1 MKLKQIVF
9 AATAL
14 GLAAFTGCTLINQN
28 IAMGDGAGAEE
39 AVARLDNQEALES
52 VSLYSQNLN
61 ARVKAVGK
69 INNLD
74 RLTSFIKDEDKPTE
88 LRLAAFQ
95 RIVAL
100 GKAEAV
106 LREGS
111 SRDDDFRHD
120 SHLNEAIVFGKTWGQ
135 KKPPIA
141 FPDEWRIKAM
151 HWDSFVFRL
160 SHDANAEFLCNQ
172 SISMNVRKES
182 LGMIELDDKG
192 YAKLLE
198 EAVKPGREDCAELI
212 RTYQPNSSFMCV
224 MRDAKVPDSAKML
237 AFSAIKDEEV
247 LIKALQE
254 ALWGAEDNP
263 ANATFFK
270 WAVANAKN
278 NKALGELVCNPG
290 TFKKKVAAYLEQ
302 TVHHIDDDEA
312 LLHIIDNHDIK
323 SESKLAS
330 IALTAVSRLKD
341 PEKRKTV
348 GRIVAARNSL
358 DMQTRVNAIVDVY
371 AADPK
376 SACEIVETWFTT
388 EHYEGNLKGADITG
402 KIRDMKTLLALIDA
416 CQKGDIRACRKEV
429 LRGLKK
435 GLLNTIDERVSAMP
449 KEKFDRLVSGM
460 IDTAKKLDSEGK
472 TCVIGNY
479 YVGMPLAGFIALNK
493 TQKIKA
499 VPMDWKLNAEINRIV
514 ISEFALDAKNLYEA
528 TGVEKSQV
536 MFSLPHKL
544 GIPPF
549 KLDATKIKVER
560 NYSFGAQMLESMGDY
575 SNSYNVSGGNVFYK
589 CECQAKHVTV
599 TYWDKSGILDVEEL

>member
-9 AATAL
+9 AITAL

-28 IAMGDGAGAEE
+28 IAMGDGADAEE
-39 AVARLDNQEALES
+39 AVARLDNQEALEN

-100 GKAEAV
+100 GKAEVV

-120 SHLNEAIVFGKTWGQ
+120 SYLNKTIVFGT
-135 KKPPIA
+135 IA

-151 HWDSFVFRL
+151 HWDSSIFRD
-160 SHDANAEFLCNQ
+160 SHDDNAEFLCNQ

-182 LGMIELDDKG
+182 LGTIQLDDKG

-198 EAVKPGREDCAELI
+198 EAVKPGRDDCAELI
-212 RTYQPNSSFMCV
+212 RRYQPERNHMLSFMCV
-224 MRDAKVPDSAKML
+224 MRDAKVPDRAKML

-247 LIKALQE
+247 LVEALKE
-254 ALWGAEDNP
+254 ALWGAEDNS

-290 TFKKKVAAYLEQ
+290 TFKKEVAAYLEE
-302 TVHHIDDDEA
+302 TVRHIDDDEV
-312 LLHIIDNHDIK
+312 LLRIIDNHDIK

-376 SACEIVETWFTT
+376 SACKIVETWFTT

-416 CQKGDIRACRKEV
+416 CQKGDIRACRNEV

-435 GLLNTIDERVSAMP
+435 GLLNTMDERVSAMP

-493 TQKIKA
+493 TPKVKA

-514 ISEFALDAKNLYEA
+514 ISEFSLDAKNLYEA

-536 MFSLPHKL
+536 MFSLPRKL
-544 GIPPF
+544 GIPHSNLTLPRSR
-549 KLDATKIKVER
+549 LSATTVSER
-560 NYSFGAQMLESMGDY
+560 KCLNQWATTATASTCPAGTYSTSANAKRSM
-575 SNSYNVSGGNVFYK
+575 SPS
-589 CECQAKHVTV
+589 HT
-599 TYWDKSGILDVEEL
+599 GINPEFWM

>member
-9 AATAL
+9 AITAL

-28 IAMGDGAGAEE
+28 IAMGDGADAEE
-39 AVARLDNQEALES
+39 AVARLDNQEALEN

-61 ARVKAVGK
+61 ARIKAVGK
-69 INNLD
+69 LNGLS
-74 RLTSFIKDEDKPTE
+74 RLTRFIEDEDKPTE

-106 LREGS
+106 LRAGS
-111 SRDDDFRHD
+111 S
-120 SHLNEAIVFGKTWGQ
+120 LNKIIVFGT
-135 KKPPIA
+135 IA
-141 FPDEWRIKAM
+141 VPDEWRIKAM
-151 HWDSFVFRL
+151 HWDSSIFR
-160 SHDANAEFLCNQ
+160 SSSYDDNAEFLCNQ

-182 LGMIELDDKG
+182 LGKIELDSKG
-192 YAKLLE
+192 FAKLLE

-212 RTYQPNSSFMCV
+212 RRYQPERNLMLSLMDV
-224 MRDAKVPDSAKML
+224 MRDAKVPDRAKML

-247 LIKALQE
+247 LVEALKE
-254 ALWGAEDNP
+254 ALWGAKDNS

-290 TFKKKVAAYLEQ
+290 TFKKEVAAYLEE
-302 TVHHIDDDEA
+302 TVRHIDDDEV
-312 LLHIIDNHDIK
+312 LLRIIDNHDIK

-416 CQKGDIRACRKEV
+416 CQKGDIRACRNEV

-435 GLLNTIDERVSAMP
+435 GLLNTMDERVSAMP
-449 KEKFDRLVSGM
+449 KEKFDRLVSRM
-460 IDTAKKLDSEGK
+460 IDIAKKLDSEGK

-493 TQKIKA
+493 TQKVKA
-499 VPMDWKLNAEINRIV
+499 VPMDWKLNAEIGRIV

-549 KLDATKIKVER
+549 KLGATKIKVER

-575 SNSYNVSGGNVFYK
+575 SNSINVSGGDVFYK

>member
-1 MKLKQIVF
+1 MKLRQIVF

-28 IAMGDGAGAEE
+28 IAMGDGADAEE
-39 AVARLDNQEALES
+39 AVARLDNQEALEN

-61 ARVKAVGK
+61 ARIKAVGK
-69 INNLD
+69 LNNLD

-106 LREGS
+106 LRKGS
-111 SRDDDFRHD
+111 S
-120 SHLNEAIVFGKTWGQ
+120 LNKTIVFGT
-135 KKPPIA
+135 IA

-151 HWDSFVFRL
+151 HWNSSIFRD
-160 SHDANAEFLCNQ
+160 SHDDNAEFLCNQ

-182 LGMIELDDKG
+182 LGKIELDSKG

-198 EAVKPGREDCAELI
+198 EAVKPGRDDCAELI
-212 RTYQPNSSFMCV
+212 RRYQPHSSFMCV
-224 MRDAKVPDSAKML
+224 IMRDAKVPDRAKML

-247 LIKALQE
+247 LVTALKQ
-254 ALWGAEDNP
+254 ALCGAEDNP

-290 TFKKKVAAYLEQ
+290 TFKKEVAAYLEE
-302 TVHHIDDDEA
+302 TVRHIDDDEA
-312 LLHIIDNHDIK
+312 LLRIIDNDDIE

-416 CQKGDIRACRKEV
+416 CQKGDIRACRNEV

-435 GLLNTIDERVSAMP
+435 GLLNTMDERVSAMP
-449 KEKFDRLVSGM
+449 KEKFDRLVSRM
-460 IDTAKKLDSEGK
+460 IDIAKKLDSEGK

-493 TQKIKA
+493 TQKVKA

-549 KLDATKIKVER
+549 KLGATKIKVER

-575 SNSYNVSGGNVFYK
+575 SNSINVSGGDVFYK

>member
-9 AATAL
+9 AITAL

-28 IAMGDGAGAEE
+28 IAMGDGADAEE
-39 AVARLDNQEALES
+39 AVARLDNQEALEN

-61 ARVKAVGK
+61 ARIKAVGK
-69 INNLD
+69 LNNLD

-106 LREGS
+106 LRKGS
-111 SRDDDFRHD
+111 S
-120 SHLNEAIVFGKTWGQ
+120 LNKTIVFGT
-135 KKPPIA
+135 IA

-151 HWDSFVFRL
+151 HWNSSIFRY
-160 SHDANAEFLCNQ
+160 SHDDNAEFLCNQ

-182 LGMIELDDKG
+182 LGKIELDSKG
-192 YAKLLE
+192 FAKLLE

-212 RTYQPNSSFMCV
+212 RRYQPERNLMLSLMDV
-224 MRDAKVPDSAKML
+224 MRDAKVPDRAKML

-247 LIKALQE
+247 LVEALKE
-254 ALWGAEDNP
+254 ALWGAKDNS

-290 TFKKKVAAYLEQ
+290 TFKKEVAAYLEE
-302 TVHHIDDDEA
+302 TVRHIDDDEA
-312 LLHIIDNHDIK
+312 LLRIIDNDDIE

-376 SACEIVETWFTT
+376 SACKIVETWFTT

-416 CQKGDIRACRKEV
+416 CQKGDIRACRNEV

-435 GLLNTIDERVSAMP
+435 GLLNTMDERVSAMP
-449 KEKFDRLVSGM
+449 KEKFDRLVSRM
-460 IDTAKKLDSEGK
+460 IDIAKKLDSEGK

-493 TQKIKA
+493 TQKVKA

-549 KLDATKIKVER
+549 KLGATKIKVER

-575 SNSYNVSGGNVFYK
+575 SNSINVSGGDVFYK

>member
-14 GLAAFTGCTLINQN
+14 GLVAFTGCVLVNEN

-39 AVARLDNQEALES
+39 AVARLDNQEALER

-74 RLTSFIKDEDKPTE
+74 RLTSFIKDDDEPTE

-106 LREGS
+106 LRKGS
-111 SRDDDFRHD
+111 S
-120 SHLNEAIVFGKTWGQ
+120 LNKTIVFGT
-135 KKPPIA
+135 IA

-151 HWDSFVFRL
+151 HWDSSIFSH

-182 LGMIELDDKG
+182 LGKIELDSKG
-192 YAKLLE
+192 FAKLLE
-198 EAVKPGREDCAELI
+198 EAVKPGRDDCAELI
-212 RTYQPNSSFMCV
+212 RTYQPNRNLMSSFMRV
-224 MRDAKVPDSAKML
+224 MRDAKVPDRAKML

-247 LIKALQE
+247 LVKALQN
-254 ALWGAEDNP
+254 ALWGAKDNP

-290 TFKKKVAAYLEQ
+290 TFKKEVAAYLEE
-302 TVHHIDDDEA
+302 TVRHVDDDEV
-312 LLHIIDNHDIK
+312 LLRIIDNGDIK

-376 SACEIVETWFTT
+376 SACKIVETWFTT

-416 CQKGDIRACRKEV
+416 CQKGEIRAYRNEV

-435 GLLNTIDERVSAMP
+435 GLLNTMDERVSAMP

-460 IDTAKKLDSEGK
+460 IDIAKKLDSEGK

-493 TQKIKA
+493 TQKVKA

-549 KLDATKIKVER
+549 ELDATKIKVER

-575 SNSYNVSGGNVFYK
+575 SNSYNLSGGDVFYK

>member
-9 AATAL
+9 AITAL

-28 IAMGDGAGAEE
+28 IAMGDGADAEE
-39 AVARLDNQEALES
+39 AVARLDNQEALEN

-61 ARVKAVGK
+61 ARIKAVGK
-69 INNLD
+69 LNGLS
-74 RLTSFIKDEDKPTE
+74 RLTRFIEDEDKPTE

-106 LREGS
+106 LRKGS
-111 SRDDDFRHD
+111 S
-120 SHLNEAIVFGKTWGQ
+120 LNKTIVFGT
-135 KKPPIA
+135 IA

-151 HWDSFVFRL
+151 HWNSSIFRD
-160 SHDANAEFLCNQ
+160 SHDDNAEFLCNQ

-182 LGMIELDDKG
+182 LGKIELDSKG
-192 YAKLLE
+192 FAKLLE

-212 RTYQPNSSFMCV
+212 RRYQPERNLMLSLMDV
-224 MRDAKVPDSAKML
+224 MRDAKVPDRAKML

-247 LIKALQE
+247 LVKALQN
-254 ALWGAEDNP
+254 ALWGAKDNP

-290 TFKKKVAAYLEQ
+290 TFKKKVAAYLEE
-302 TVHHIDDDEA
+302 TVHHIDDDEV
-312 LLHIIDNHDIK
+312 LLRIIDNDDIK

-376 SACEIVETWFTT
+376 SACKIVETWFTT

-416 CQKGDIRACRKEV
+416 CQKGEIRAYRNEV

-435 GLLNTIDERVSAMP
+435 GLLNTMDERVSAMP
-449 KEKFDRLVSGM
+449 KEKFDRLVSRM
-460 IDTAKKLDSEGK
+460 IDIAKKLDSEGK

-493 TQKIKA
+493 TQKVKA

-549 KLDATKIKVER
+549 KLGATKIKVER

-575 SNSYNVSGGNVFYK
+575 SNSINVSGGDVFYK

>member
-9 AATAL
+9 AITAL

-28 IAMGDGAGAEE
+28 IAMGDGADAEE
-39 AVARLDNQEALES
+39 AVARLDNQEALEN

-69 INNLD
+69 LNNLD
-74 RLTSFIKDEDKPTE
+74 RLTSFIKDEDRPTE

-106 LREGS
+106 LRAGS
-111 SRDDDFRHD
+111 S
-120 SHLNEAIVFGKTWGQ
+120 LNKIIVFGT
-135 KKPPIA
+135 IA
-141 FPDEWRIKAM
+141 VPDEWRIKAM
-151 HWDSFVFRL
+151 HWDSSIFR
-160 SHDANAEFLCNQ
+160 SSSYDDNAEFLCNQ

-182 LGMIELDDKG
+182 LGKIELDSKG
-192 YAKLLE
+192 FAKLLE

-212 RTYQPNSSFMCV
+212 RRYQPERNLMLSLMDV
-224 MRDAKVPDSAKML
+224 MRDAKVPDRAKML

-247 LIKALQE
+247 LVEALKE
-254 ALWGAEDNP
+254 ALWGAKDNS

-290 TFKKKVAAYLEQ
+290 TFKKEVAAYLEE
-302 TVHHIDDDEA
+302 TVRHIDDDEV
-312 LLHIIDNHDIK
+312 LLRIIDNHDIK

-376 SACEIVETWFTT
+376 SACKIVETWFTT

-416 CQKGDIRACRKEV
+416 CQKGDIRACRNEV

-435 GLLNTIDERVSAMP
+435 GLLNTMDERVSAMP
-449 KEKFDRLVSGM
+449 KEKFDRLVSRM
-460 IDTAKKLDSEGK
+460 IDIAKKLDSEGK

-493 TQKIKA
+493 TQKVKA
-499 VPMDWKLNAEINRIV
+499 VPMDWKLNAEIGRIV

-549 KLDATKIKVER
+549 KLGATKIKVER

-575 SNSYNVSGGNVFYK
+575 SNSINVSGGDVFYK

>member
-1 MKLKQIVF
+1 MKLRQIVF

-28 IAMGDGAGAEE
+28 IAMGDGADAEE
-39 AVARLDNQEALES
+39 AVARLDNQEALEN

-61 ARVKAVGK
+61 ARIKAVGK
-69 INNLD
+69 LNNLD

-106 LREGS
+106 LRKGS
-111 SRDDDFRHD
+111 S
-120 SHLNEAIVFGKTWGQ
+120 LNKTIVFGT
-135 KKPPIA
+135 IA

-151 HWDSFVFRL
+151 HWNSSIFRD
-160 SHDANAEFLCNQ
+160 SHDDNAEFLCNQ

-182 LGMIELDDKG
+182 LGKIELDSKG
-192 YAKLLE
+192 FAKLLE

-212 RTYQPNSSFMCV
+212 RRYQPERNHMLSLMDV
-224 MRDAKVPDSAKML
+224 MRDAKVPDRAKML

-247 LIKALQE
+247 LVKALEE
-254 ALWGAEDNP
+254 ALSGAEDNS

-290 TFKKKVAAYLEQ
+290 TFKKEVAAYLEE
-302 TVHHIDDDEA
+302 TVRHIDDDEV
-312 LLHIIDNHDIK
+312 LLRIIDNHDIK

-376 SACEIVETWFTT
+376 SACKIVETWFTT

-416 CQKGDIRACRKEV
+416 CQKGDIRACRNEV

-435 GLLNTIDERVSAMP
+435 GLLNTMDERVSAMP
-449 KEKFDRLVSGM
+449 KEKFDRLVSRM
-460 IDTAKKLDSEGK
+460 IDIAKKLDSEGK

-493 TQKIKA
+493 TQKVKA
-499 VPMDWKLNAEINRIV
+499 VPMDWKSLA
-514 ISEFALDAKNLYEA
+514 SHSLTAFA
-528 TGVEKSQV
+528 
-536 MFSLPHKL
+536 
-544 GIPPF
+544 
-549 KLDATKIKVER
+549 
-560 NYSFGAQMLESMGDY
+560 MG
-575 SNSYNVSGGNVFYK
+575 
-589 CECQAKHVTV
+589 
-599 TYWDKSGILDVEEL
+599 

>member
-14 GLAAFTGCTLINQN
+14 GLVAFTGCTLINQN

-52 VSLYSQNLN
+52 VSLSSQNLN
-61 ARVKAVGK
+61 ARIKAVGK
-69 INNLD
+69 LNGLS
-74 RLTSFIKDEDKPTE
+74 RLTWFIKNEDEPAE

-111 SRDDDFRHD
+111 SLDDDLRHD
-120 SHLNEAIVFGKTWGQ
+120 SHLNETIVFGKTWGQ

-151 HWDSFVFRL
+151 HWDSSIFRH

-182 LGMIELDDKG
+182 LGKIELDRKG
-192 YAKLLE
+192 FAKLLE

-212 RTYQPNSSFMCV
+212 RTQPNLMSMCV

-247 LIKALQE
+247 LVEALKE
-254 ALWGAEDNP
+254 ALWGAKDNS

-278 NKALGELVCNPG
+278 NKALGELVCNPR
-290 TFKKKVAAYLEQ
+290 TFKKKVAAYLEE
-302 TVHHIDDDEA
+302 TVRHIDDDEV
-312 LLHIIDNHDIK
+312 LLRIIDDYNIK
-323 SESKLAS
+323 SKSQLAS

-376 SACEIVETWFTT
+376 SACEIVATWFTT

-493 TQKIKA
+493 TQKVKA
-499 VPMDWKLNAEINRIV
+499 VPMDWKLNTEINRIV